1 MKNAAWLFFVLGVL
15 AMLLGVYGRFHGAT
29 DIGIAGTR
37 FAAGSVLTFANSL
50 FMIGV
55 FLGIAP
61 LAEKK

>member
-15 AMLLGVYGRFHGAT
+15 AMLVGVYGRFHGAP
-29 DIGIAGTR
+29 DIGIAGIR

-50 FMIGV
+50 LLIGV

-61 LAEKK
+61 PIEKK